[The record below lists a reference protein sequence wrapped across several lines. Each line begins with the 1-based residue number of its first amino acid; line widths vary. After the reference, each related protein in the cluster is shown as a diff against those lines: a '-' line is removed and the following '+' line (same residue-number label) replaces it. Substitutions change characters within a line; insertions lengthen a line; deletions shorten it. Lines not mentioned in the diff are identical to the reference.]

1 MNPWTVK
8 KMQFNTVGALA
19 DHGVAPISQ
28 EQVLSK
34 PGLQVWG
41 KVDKTRFLSKFSEFP
56 VISFE

>member
-1 MNPWTVK
+1 
-8 KMQFNTVGALA
+8 MQFYTVGALA

-34 PGLQVWG
+34 PRLQVWG

-56 VISFE
+56 VITFE